1 MQFVIEYAARPK
13 SELAM
18 QAHRAAHLS
27 YRMQL
32 ASLRIAMQVRSPEG
46 VVIGSIILL
55 ETDTLAQAESIAQAD
70 PYVSAGVFSLLSI
83 RPVEVRF
90 CNLKAGPLGT

>member
-1 MQFVIEYAARPK
+1 MQFVIEYAAQAH

-18 QAHRAAHLS
+18 QAHRTAHLN

-32 ASLRIAMQVRSPEG
+32 PSLRLAMQVRSLEG
-46 VVIGSIILL
+46 AVEGSIILL
-55 ETDTLAQAESIAQAD
+55 EADTLAQAESIAQAD
-70 PYVSAGVFSLLSI
+70 PYIAAGIFGLLSV

-90 CNLKAGPLGT
+90 CNLKAGPP